1 MIRNSEGFA
10 DMEYCLQHYFDGN
23 IRPLMQAVRKEL
35 TERQAK
41 ELKEHEGSARGIL
54 SQIAK
59 SMSADTFYNPKD
71 SLAAVAK
78 WNSKTAEEYVDMCR
92 ERIAGNSSI
101 GSDMVLFADEW
112 RKVVTEE
119 IGSERYASLS
129 AKIGCDLALAYTNYR
144 FEQMMVDYMVKQE
157 MPKSS
162 FEYIMRKGADN
173 SLIGLGSTMNRSPL
187 QQEIDRRGE
196 AMYNPTGLERGAGH
210 AVAIGADIA
219 VTGGTST
226 WSSIAK
232 MAGVDV
238 VFSGI
243 DSILERR
250 ASAAKCLTVE
260 ECISQGVFGSGTNVF
275 DGLRERSRK
284 IAACDNR
291 HVQEFNDT
299 LSNKMVIPKEM
310 LKMTDWREHGIS
322 FPKFGGLAMAGATAT
337 AAAAGRDDVPLV
349 VPDDKVEEYREMV
362 RNQKNAAQ
370 AAEASPVTEDDGLE
384 TGEEVTQQPDVTEDE
399 QQPTNE
405 SGWSTLL
412 STLGLEG
419 IGDIGA
425 NLGYVIATLPDMI
438 SGLFTGR
445 TQSVNMKNG
454 MLPLASIL
462 MGMFV
467 KNPLLRMMLIGLGGA
482 NLMNKAGHEALERQE
497 PARQFRRYDDEPLD
511 SRVCNPVIRG
521 DCLVATIDR
530 VPCSVTLPQTAV
542 DAYRCGALPLNT
554 LVNAVLER
562 SDSMKRAALSNC
574 REMEL
579 MQGNERQLT
588 MK

>member
-1 MIRNSEGFA
+1 
-10 DMEYCLQHYFDGN
+10 
-23 IRPLMQAVRKEL
+23 
-35 TERQAK
+35 
-41 ELKEHEGSARGIL
+41 
-54 SQIAK
+54 
-59 SMSADTFYNPKD
+59 
-71 SLAAVAK
+71 
-78 WNSKTAEEYVDMCR
+78 
-92 ERIAGNSSI
+92 
-101 GSDMVLFADEW
+101 
-112 RKVVTEE
+112 
-119 IGSERYASLS
+119 
-129 AKIGCDLALAYTNYR
+129 
-144 FEQMMVDYMVKQE
+144 
-157 MPKSS
+157 
-162 FEYIMRKGADN
+162 
-173 SLIGLGSTMNRSPL
+173 
-187 QQEIDRRGE
+187 
-196 AMYNPTGLERGAGH
+196 
-210 AVAIGADIA
+210 
-219 VTGGTST
+219 
-226 WSSIAK
+226 
-232 MAGVDV
+232 
-238 VFSGI
+238 
-243 DSILERR
+243 
-250 ASAAKCLTVE
+250 
-260 ECISQGVFGSGTNVF
+260 
-275 DGLRERSRK
+275 
-284 IAACDNR
+284 
-291 HVQEFNDT
+291 
-299 LSNKMVIPKEM
+299 
-310 LKMTDWREHGIS
+310 
-322 FPKFGGLAMAGATAT
+322 MAGATAT

-349 VPDDKVEEYREMV
+349 VPDNKVEEYREMV
-362 RNQKNAAQ
+362 RNQKNAVQ
-370 AAEASPVTEDDGLE
+370 TAEVSAVTEDDGLE
-384 TGEEVTQQPDVTEDE
+384 TGEEVTRQPDVTEDE
-399 QQPTNE
+399 QQTTNE

-521 DCLVATIDR
+521 NCLVATIDR

-554 LVNAVLER
+554 LVNAVLAR